1 MNYNLRNATADALRV
16 ELAIILQACHIT
28 ASGYALP
35 WSDYERLHDAHQFVL
50 RVLAALDGREVLT

>member
-1 MNYNLRNATADALRV
+1 MNLNDAATRALQI
-16 ELAIILQACHIT
+16 ELGIILQACDIT